1 MNALVNYTATT
12 SASVNAV
19 IDGPGLTLDESGA
32 LVDLSVHV
40 LALLSNVKNE
50 HDDNAVQDSQ
60 HADTLVAGDAGR
72 TIVSLPKYSID
83 ASMLP
88 ARGCAC
94 AWRR

>member
-1 MNALVNYTATT
+1 
-12 SASVNAV
+12 
-19 IDGPGLTLDESGA
+19 LTLDESGA

-40 LALLSNVKNE
+40 LALVSYVKNE

-60 HADTLVAGDAGR
+60 QADTLVDGDAGR

-88 ARGCAC
+88 TRACAC
-94 AWRR
+94 AWRRSQCDGTL